1 MKGNVSIEW
10 HVIVMTLIVLIYLS
24 MTNDETNLLKVL

>member
-1 MKGNVSIEW
+1 MTVIIRVS
-10 HVIVMTLIVLIYLS
+10 LS